1 MGREPIQGPFV
12 LTENEREKR
21 ELERIGQPLELLEV
35 FTPNVRI
42 LGTVN
47 DESLVG
53 EVGCKAVVVAFGGN
67 AAGLD

>member
-1 MGREPIQGPFV
+1 
-12 LTENEREKR
+12 
-21 ELERIGQPLELLEV
+21 LLEV